1 MKAEE
6 LRVGNYVI
14 DLFAKST
21 GFDNYIIIVSDLSDR
36 QEIGARNVTGGNA
49 SIIREM
55 IGGLPLTEE
64 WLTKAGFKPWGKYDY
79 LWKKGRNHACTIIQ
93 EEEFK
98 GGKEWFELRGVKNW
112 HVIIEYVHQL
122 QNLYFALTG
131 EELKFKL

>member
-6 LRVGNYVI
+6 LRIGNLI
-14 DLFAKST
+14 T
-21 GFDNYIIIVSDLSDR
+21 
-36 QEIGARNVTGGNA
+36 
-49 SIIREM
+49 SIIPLQGSQIEKMRFKGDVLKVTKETFGM
-55 IGGLPLTEE
+55 TDEFMKMLSGIPLTEE

-98 GGKEWFELRGVKNW
+98 GGKEWFELRGVKNG

-131 EELKFKL
+131 EELKFEL